1 MSKNIII
8 LNYSHFDA
16 LESGVC
22 PQNVTFL
29 WIICIKKVLLSI
41 KTFVSMN
48 SSRDIFP
55 NSEIRYFESWSMS
68 QLERAAIC
76 SG

>member
-1 MSKNIII
+1 MQ
-8 LNYSHFDA
+8 HDW
-16 LESGVC
+16 
-22 PQNVTFL
+22 PQPNKSNNL
-29 WIICIKKVLLSI
+29 HKKVLLSI
-41 KTFVSMN
+41 KTFISMN
-48 SSRDIFP
+48 SSRDIIP